1 MTAITSRFAAC
12 LIAVIMAL
20 LFVVLVINDKTA
32 PSGSQTT
39 AMSCPIRAGHCVTY
53 DGP

>member
-1 MTAITSRFAAC
+1 MTAIASRLTAC
-12 LIAVIMAL
+12 LIAVGMAL
-20 LFVVLVINDKTA
+20 LFVLLTINDKTA

-39 AMSCPIRAGHCVTY
+39 AMSCPIRAGHCIPY